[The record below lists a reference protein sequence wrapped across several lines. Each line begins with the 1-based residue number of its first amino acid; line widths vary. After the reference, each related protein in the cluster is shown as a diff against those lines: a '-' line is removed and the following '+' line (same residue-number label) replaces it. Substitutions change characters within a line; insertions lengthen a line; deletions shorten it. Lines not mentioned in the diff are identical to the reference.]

1 MALLHETLVELSH
14 APALKCDLGQRSWAA
29 KEIEM
34 ASQVAEK
41 STPKGPLG
49 LENPMGTDGF
59 EFVEYT
65 APDTSLLRDL
75 FTKMG
80 FPAVATHKRKDVTLH
95 RQGEINFIIN
105 AEPGSY
111 AEAYA
116 RDHGPSACAMAFRVK
131 DAKAAFERAVSL
143 GATPVANDIA
153 HGEMDIPAIEGIG
166 GSRLFLVDTYGDKGS
181 IYDVDFDFVADAS
194 ERLEDLDSRLTYIDH
209 LTHNVNR
216 GRMSVWADFYE
227 RLFNFREIRYFDIEG
242 KQTGLFSKAMTS
254 PCGKI
259 RIPLNESQDDKSQIE
274 EFLREYKGEGI
285 QHIALGTSDIYEAVD
300 IIRGRGIEFQDT
312 PETYYELLPERILG
326 HDENIPRLK
335 ERGILMDGAP
345 TEGQGLL
352 LQIFTKN
359 VIGPIFFE
367 IIQRKGNEGF
377 GEGNFKALF
386 ESIELD
392 QERRGVL

>member
-1 MALLHETLVELSH
+1 MATK
-14 APALKCDLGQRSWAA
+14 A
-29 KEIEM
+29 
-34 ASQVAEK
+34 AEK
-41 STPKGPLG
+41 TILG

-65 APDTSLLRDL
+65 APDIELLRSL
-75 FTKMG
+75 FTRMG
-80 FPAVATHKRKDVTLH
+80 FPEVARHKSKNVTLH
-95 RQGEINFIIN
+95 KQADCNFIIN

-111 AEAYA
+111 AEQYA
-116 RDHGPSACAMAFRVK
+116 RDHGPSACAMAFRVT
-131 DAKAAFERAVSL
+131 DASAAHERALKL
-143 GATPVANDIA
+143 GATNVEVKKGA
-153 HGEMDIPAIEGIG
+153 GELAIPAIEGIG
-166 GSRLFLVDTYGDKGS
+166 GSRLFFVDRYGDKGS
-181 IYDVDFDFVADAS
+181 IYEVDFDFHPDWRQRMAEADS
-194 ERLEDLDSRLTYIDH
+194 KLTYIDH

-227 RLFNFREIRYFDIEG
+227 QLFNFREIRYFDIEG

-285 QHIALGTSDIYEAVD
+285 QHIALGTSDIYKAVD
-300 IIRGRGIEFQDT
+300 IIRGRGIPFQDT
-312 PETYYELLPERILG
+312 PDTYYELLPDRIKG
-326 HDENIPRLK
+326 HEESIPELEKR
-335 ERGILMDGAP
+335 RILMDGAP

-352 LQIFTKN
+352 LQIFTQN

-392 QERRGVL
+392 QVRRGVL